1 MRRRTRAR
9 ELALKYLYCLEGTKE
24 HPKPEADAFLD
35 DHTSDDEV
43 RRFALELVR
52 GCIEH
57 APAIDEMIKGVA
69 KRWDISRMAATDRCV
84 IKIGVFELLFRD
96 DIPPQVTLNEAIDL
110 AKRYGAEKS
119 GPFVNGML
127 DAVRDKL
134 GREPFDSSTRGQG
147 RIPDPEGE
155 TTEEPDEGG
164 EFPTPLAT
172 NT

>member
-9 ELALKYLYCLEGTKE
+9 ELALQYLFCLEGTKLD
-24 HPKPEADAFLD
+24 PKPDPVLFLD
-35 DHTSDDEV
+35 DHTSDDDV
-43 RRFALELVR
+43 RSFALDIVR
-52 GCIEH
+52 GCIDQG
-57 APAIDEMIKGVA
+57 PAIDETIRGVA
-69 KRWDISRMAATDRCV
+69 KRWDLSRMAATDRCI

-96 DIPPQVTLNEAIDL
+96 DIPPQVTLNEAIEL

-127 DAVRDKL
+127 DAVREKT
-134 GREPFDSSTRGQG
+134 GRKPFDSHTRGLG

-164 EFPTPLAT
+164 EFPTPLSA
-172 NT
+172 N